1 MPKMKTR
8 KSVAKRFSVTGTGKV
23 KRAHDGRNH
32 ILTKK
37 TKKRKRNLR
46 KTGYVSKQYE
56 KNIKSMM

>member
-8 KSVAKRFSVTGTGKV
+8 KAVAARFSTTGTGKI
-23 KRAHDGRNH
+23 KRMHDGKGH

-37 TKKRKRNLR
+37 SRARKRKLR

-56 KNIKSMM
+56 KNIKAMI

>member
-8 KSVAKRFSVTGTGKV
+8 KAVSERFSTTGTGKI
-23 KRAHDGRNH
+23 KRRHDGKGH

-37 TKKRKRNLR
+37 SRARKRKLR

-56 KNIKSMM
+56 KNIKGMI